1 MSNKLRIILAITMI
15 VLATLACD
23 DSNDNSTTSNET
35 YTVTYWVKGT
45 ADSASLTYNNQSG
58 NTEQKSEVDVPWH
71 LKFEAERG
79 QFLYIS
85 AQNNGESGTIKT
97 QIIVD
102 GDVIAESESEG
113 AYVIASCDASAGK
126 D

>member
-1 MSNKLRIILAITMI
+1 MI

-23 DSNDNSTTSNET
+23 DYSTTSNET

>member
-1 MSNKLRIILAITMI
+1 MPKKLRIILAITMTI
-15 VLATLACD
+15 LALASCT
-23 DSNDNSTTSNET
+23 NSTTSYETYDET

-45 ADSASLTYNNQSG
+45 ADSASLTYNNQDG

-71 LKFEAERG
+71 LKFEAEHG

-113 AYVIASCDASAGK
+113 AYVIASCDASAGE